1 MSPKVSE
8 KHLEDRRQQILD
20 AAVTS
25 FSRKGFHQ
33 ATIEDIRLEAGLS
46 RGAVYHYFKS
56 KEDIIDGLR
65 QRSADQT
72 DSIFAHVAAI
82 EDPLDYL
89 IGLVHST
96 LDRIISP
103 ASLDANRLALFLWA
117 ESLVNRRIMDGQL
130 SSSRAYRQMVEAS
143 VRGAQAQSNI
153 NSDLDPS
160 AIALVITGA
169 LIGLQQQVSWEPGLD
184 MNMARRVLIAML
196 TGDFRKERA
205 API

>member
-20 AAVTS
+20 AAVAS

-65 QRSADQT
+65 QRSADET
-72 DSIFAHVAAI
+72 DSIFADVAEI
-82 EDPLDYL
+82 EDPIDNL
-89 IGLVHST
+89 IALVDAT
-96 LDRIISP
+96 LDRMINP
-103 ASLDANRLALFLWA
+103 ASLDANRLALFLWG

-130 SSSRAYRQMVEAS
+130 SSVGAYRYTVEAC
-143 VRGAQAQSNI
+143 VRGAQARGYI
-153 NSDLDPS
+153 NSDLEPS
-160 AIALVITGA
+160 AIALVITAA
-169 LIGLQQQVSWEPGLD
+169 LFGLQQQLSWEPDLD
-184 MNMARRVLIAML
+184 MSMARRVLLDLL
-196 TGDFRKERA
+196 TGDF
-205 API
+205 

>member
-8 KHLEDRRQQILD
+8 QHLEDRRQQILD

-65 QRSADQT
+65 QRSADET
-72 DSIFAHVAAI
+72 DSIFADVAEI
-82 EDPLDYL
+82 EDPMDNL
-89 IGLVHST
+89 IGLVDST

-117 ESLVNRRIMDGQL
+117 ESLVNRRIMEGQL
-130 SSSRAYRQMVEAS
+130 SSVGSYRHTVEAS
-143 VRGAQAQSNI
+143 VRGARARGYI
-153 NSDLDPS
+153 NSDLEPS
-160 AIALVITGA
+160 AIALVITAA
-169 LIGLQQQVSWEPGLD
+169 LFGLQQQLSWEPGLD

-196 TGDFRKERA
+196 TGDF
-205 API
+205 

>member
-65 QRSADQT
+65 QRSADET
-72 DSIFAHVAAI
+72 DSIFADVAEI
-82 EDPLDYL
+82 EDPIDNL
-89 IGLVHST
+89 IGLVVST
-96 LDRIISP
+96 LDRMMNP
-103 ASLDANRLALFLWA
+103 ASLDANRLAVFLWG
-117 ESLVNRRIMDGQL
+117 ESLVNRRIMEGQL
-130 SSSRAYRQMVEAS
+130 SSVGAYRHKVEAC
-143 VRGAQAQSNI
+143 VRGAQARGYI
-153 NSDLDPS
+153 NSDLEPS
-160 AIALVITGA
+160 AIALVITAA
-169 LIGLQQQVSWEPGLD
+169 LLGLQQQLSWEPDLD
-184 MNMARRVLIAML
+184 MSMARRVLLAML
-196 TGDFRKERA
+196 TSEF
-205 API
+205 

>member
-33 ATIEDIRLEAGLS
+33 ATIEDIRLEASLS

-56 KEDIIDGLR
+56 KEDIIDGLQ

-72 DSIFAHVAAI
+72 DSIFADVAEI
-82 EDPLDYL
+82 EDPMDNL
-89 IGLVHST
+89 IGLVDST
-96 LDRIISP
+96 FDRMISP

-130 SSSRAYRQMVEAS
+130 SSVGSYRHMAEAC
-143 VRGAQAQSNI
+143 VRGVQDRGYI
-153 NSDLDPS
+153 NPDLEPS
-160 AIALVITGA
+160 AIALVITAA
-169 LIGLQQQVSWEPGLD
+169 LFGLQQQLSWEPGLD

-196 TGDFRKERA
+196 TGDF
-205 API
+205 

>member
-65 QRSADQT
+65 QRSADET
-72 DSIFAHVAAI
+72 DSIFADVAEI
-82 EDPLDYL
+82 EDPMDNL
-89 IGLVHST
+89 IGLVDST

-130 SSSRAYRQMVEAS
+130 SSVGSYRHMAEAC
-143 VRGAQAQSNI
+143 VRGAQDRGYI
-153 NSDLDPS
+153 NPDLEPS
-160 AIALVITGA
+160 AIALVITAA
-169 LIGLQQQVSWEPGLD
+169 LFGLQQQLSWEPGLD
-184 MNMARRVLIAML
+184 MNMARRVLNAML
-196 TGDFRKERA
+196 TGDF
-205 API
+205 

>member
-8 KHLEDRRQQILD
+8 QHLEDRRQQILD

-65 QRSADQT
+65 QRSANET
-72 DSIFAHVAAI
+72 DSIFADVAEI
-82 EDPLDYL
+82 EDPMHNL
-89 IGLVHST
+89 IGLVDST

-130 SSSRAYRQMVEAS
+130 SSVGSYRHMVQAS
-143 VRGAQAQSNI
+143 VRGAQARGYI
-153 NSDLDPS
+153 NSDLEPS
-160 AIALVITGA
+160 AVALVITAA
-169 LIGLQQQVSWEPGLD
+169 LFGIQQQLSWEPGLD
-184 MNMARRVLIAML
+184 INAARRVLNAML
-196 TGDFRKERA
+196 TGGF
-205 API
+205 

>member
-8 KHLEDRRQQILD
+8 QHLEDRRQQILD

-72 DSIFAHVAAI
+72 DSIFADVAEI
-82 EDPLDYL
+82 EDP
-89 IGLVHST
+89 
-96 LDRIISP
+96 P
-103 ASLDANRLALFLWA
+103 
-117 ESLVNRRIMDGQL
+117 
-130 SSSRAYRQMVEAS
+130 
-143 VRGAQAQSNI
+143 
-153 NSDLDPS
+153 
-160 AIALVITGA
+160 VI
-169 LIGLQQQVSWEPGLD
+169 
-184 MNMARRVLIAML
+184 
-196 TGDFRKERA
+196 
-205 API
+205 

>member
-65 QRSADQT
+65 QRSADET
-72 DSIFAHVAAI
+72 DSIFADVAEI
-82 EDPLDYL
+82 EDPMANL
-89 IGLVHST
+89 IGLVDST
-96 LDRIISP
+96 LDRMINP

-130 SSSRAYRQMVEAS
+130 SSVGAYRHTVEAC
-143 VRGAQAQSNI
+143 VRGAQARSYI
-153 NSDLDPS
+153 NSDLEPS
-160 AIALVITGA
+160 ATALVITAA
-169 LIGLQQQVSWEPGLD
+169 LFGLQQQLSWEPGLD
-184 MNMARRVLIAML
+184 INAARHVLIAML
-196 TGDFRKERA
+196 TGGF
-205 API
+205 

>member
-56 KEDIIDGLR
+56 KEDIIDALR
-65 QRSADQT
+65 QRSADET
-72 DSIFAHVAAI
+72 NSIFAEVDEI
-82 EDPLDYL
+82 EDPMDNL
-89 IGLVHST
+89 IGLVEST
-96 LDRIISP
+96 FDRFINP
-103 ASLDANRLALFLWA
+103 ASQDANRLALFLWA

-130 SSSRAYRQMVEAS
+130 ASSTAYRHTVEAS
-143 VRGAQAQSNI
+143 VRGAQARGYI
-153 NSDLDPS
+153 NSDLEPS
-160 AIALVITGA
+160 AIALVITAA
-169 LIGLQQQVSWEPGLD
+169 LIGLQQQHSWEPESD
-184 MNMARRVLIAML
+184 MNTARRVLVAML
-196 TGDFRKERA
+196 TGGF
-205 API
+205 

>member
-25 FSRKGFHQ
+25 FSRKGFYQ

-65 QRSADQT
+65 QRSADET
-72 DSIFAHVAAI
+72 GSIFADVAEI
-82 EDPLDYL
+82 GDTMDSL
-89 IGLVHST
+89 IGLVDST
-96 LDRIISP
+96 LDRFINP
-103 ASLDANRLALFLWA
+103 ASQDANRLALFLWA

-130 SSSRAYRQMVEAS
+130 SSSGAYRHTVEAS
-143 VRGAQAQSNI
+143 VRGAQARGYI
-153 NSDLDPS
+153 NSDLEPS
-160 AIALVITGA
+160 AVALVITGA
-169 LIGLQQQVSWEPGLD
+169 LIGLQQQLSWEPDLD
-184 MNMARRVLIAML
+184 LSMARRVLIAML

>member
-56 KEDIIDGLR
+56 KEDIINGLR
-65 QRSADQT
+65 QRSADET
-72 DSIFAHVAAI
+72 DSIFADVAEI
-82 EDPLDYL
+82 DDPIDNL
-89 IGLVHST
+89 IGLVDST
-96 LDRIISP
+96 LDRMINP
-103 ASLDANRLALFLWA
+103 ASLDANRLALFLWG

-130 SSSRAYRQMVEAS
+130 SSVGAYRYTVEAC
-143 VRGAQAQSNI
+143 VRGAQARGYI
-153 NSDLDPS
+153 NSDLEPS
-160 AIALVITGA
+160 AIALVITA
-169 LIGLQQQVSWEPGLD
+169 VLFGLQQQLSWEPDLD
-184 MNMARRVLIAML
+184 MSMARRVLLAIL
-196 TGDFRKERA
+196 TGDF
-205 API
+205 

>member
-20 AAVTS
+20 AAVAS

-65 QRSADQT
+65 QRSADET
-72 DSIFAHVAAI
+72 DAIFADVAEI
-82 EDPLDYL
+82 EDPMDNL
-89 IGLVHST
+89 IGLVDST
-96 LDRIISP
+96 LDRMIDP
-103 ASLDANRLALFLWA
+103 ASLDGNRLALFLWG

-130 SSSRAYRQMVEAS
+130 SSVGSYRHMVEAS
-143 VRGAQAQSNI
+143 ARGAQALGYI
-153 NSDLDPS
+153 NSDLEPS

-184 MNMARRVLIAML
+184 IDMARRVLIAML
-196 TGDFRKERA
+196 MSKSGSQLSCC
-205 API
+205 